1 MPRPEFTRTVDSPRL
16 VGRVAKHAISAVL
29 EERTALAL
37 RFGLVAIDRLD
48 SHVELELT
56 VGGLVR
62 LSATLTA
69 DVVQTCVVT
78 LEPIPATVEDSF
90 TIFYSSGDDDSE
102 AILNGDDDI
111 IEPLPGGQ
119 IDIGEAVAQQLSLVL
134 DPFPRAPQAEL
145 S

>member
-1 MPRPEFTRTVDSPRL
+1 
-16 VGRVAKHAISAVL
+16 VARHAISASL
-29 EERTALAL
+29 EEKTALAS

-78 LEPIPATVEDSF
+78 LEPVPATVEDSF
-90 TIFYSSGDDDSE
+90 TIFYGSGDDDSE

-111 IEPLPGGQ
+111 IEPLQNGQ

-145 S
+145 

>member
-1 MPRPEFTRTVDSPRL
+1 
-16 VGRVAKHAISAVL
+16 VARHTISASL

-62 LSATLTA
+62 LSATLMA

-78 LEPIPATVEDSF
+78 LEPVPATVTDSF
-90 TIFYSSGDDDSE
+90 TIFYGSVDDDSE
-102 AILNGDDDI
+102 AILDGDDDI
-111 IEPLPGGQ
+111 IEPLQSGK
-119 IDIGEAVAQQLSLVL
+119 IDIGEAVAQQLSLIL

>member
-1 MPRPEFTRTVDSPRL
+1 MVDAPRL
-16 VGRVAKHAISAVL
+16 VGRVARHNIAASP
-29 EERTALAL
+29 EERAALAL
-37 RFGLVAIDRLD
+37 RFGLVAIDRFY
-48 SHVELELT
+48 SQVELEQM

-78 LEPIPATVEDSF
+78 LEPVPTTVEESF
-90 TIFYSSGDDDSE
+90 TLLYGSTDDEDE
-102 AILNGDDDI
+102 TILNGDDEI
-111 IEPLPGGQ
+111 IEPLESGQ
-119 IDIGEAVAQQLSLVL
+119 IDIGEAVAQQLSLSL